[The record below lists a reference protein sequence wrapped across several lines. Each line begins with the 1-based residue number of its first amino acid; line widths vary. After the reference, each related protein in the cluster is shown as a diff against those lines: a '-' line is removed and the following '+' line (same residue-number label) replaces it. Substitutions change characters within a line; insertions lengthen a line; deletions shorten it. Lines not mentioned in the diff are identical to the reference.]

1 MKFILKYFVFVIS
14 IGFSA
19 STLSQEVGSKSMEFG
34 TQEEKVAADQ
44 ATATV
49 HDISREIQGLK
60 SDVIALN
67 TNLRLMEEEL
77 LFPSSTQYSVYVSLN
92 VGKYFDLESIKLK
105 FDGKTVTTHLY
116 SPRQRESLI
125 RGGVQKLYMTNLNEG
140 KHVVSAFFT
149 GIGPNGR
156 NYKRAK
162 NFEFVKGKGS
172 QHMEIAI
179 IDDEASQEPL
189 FNIKQW

>member
-1 MKFILKYFVFVIS
+1 MKFHLKYLVCAIS
-14 IGFSA
+14 IGFSVLA
-19 STLSQEVGSKSMEFG
+19 VSQEVGQKKMEFG

-44 ATATV
+44 ATTTV
-49 HDISREIQGLK
+49 NDISREIQGLK
-60 SDVIALN
+60 SDVVALN

-116 SPRQRESLI
+116 SPKQRESLS

-140 KHVVSAFFT
+140 KHMISAFFT

-156 NYKRAK
+156 SYKRAK
-162 NFEFVKGKGS
+162 NLEFVKGKGS

-189 FNIKQW
+189 FTIKQW

>member
-1 MKFILKYFVFVIS
+1 MMFILKYFLFVIT
-14 IGFSA
+14 IGFSL
-19 STLSQEVGSKSMEFG
+19 STVSQEVGQKSMEFG
-34 TQEEKVAADQ
+34 AQEENLAAEEV
-44 ATATV
+44 TSTV
-49 HDISREIQGLK
+49 HEISREIQGLK
-60 SDVIALN
+60 NDVVALN

-92 VGKYFDLESIKLK
+92 VGKYFALESIKLK

-116 SPRQRESLI
+116 SPRQRESLS

-140 KHVVSAFFT
+140 KHIVSAFFT

-156 NYKRAK
+156 DYKRAK
-162 NFEFVKGKGS
+162 NFEFMKGKGS
-172 QHMEIAI
+172 QHMEISI
-179 IDDEASQEPL
+179 VDDEASQEPL